1 MIYVST
7 SLNDIT
13 LLIEVKWVQLNEYK
27 TRVQNLLR
35 EAQPALLGFY
45 AMLHELVVKRY
56 CREYRNYK
64 KVLYPPD

>member
-35 EAQPALLGFY
+35 EAQPALP
-45 AMLHELVVKRY
+45 
-56 CREYRNYK
+56 CN
-64 KVLYPPD
+64 PS